1 MQLVEIR
8 MFYLKTGYLIV
19 ALHLKISY
27 IQILTQ
33 SSTFKMRNQIN
44 QQAPATFSFRTIFYG
59 VEALVDVV
67 WNNYR
72 SDILLNGEFVA
83 RLELE
88 EERHTWFVTVGEL
101 NDYDLVTEIGSRIE
115 ARYY

>member
-1 MQLVEIR
+1 
-8 MFYLKTGYLIV
+8 
-19 ALHLKISY
+19 
-27 IQILTQ
+27 
-33 SSTFKMRNQIN
+33 MRNQIK
-44 QQAPATFSFRTIFYG
+44 QQKAPATFSFRTIFYG

-72 SDILLNGEFVA
+72 SDVLLNGKFVA
-83 RLELE
+83 RLEFE

-115 ARYY
+115 AKYY